1 MKNCATSFR
10 FCQEHRNACNNRREI
25 LKDRADI
32 MDSPSTCPSCGT
44 AQTEDAPKG
53 LCPTCLMKAAFATVS
68 GDGERP
74 HAFQAPSTEELGTKF
89 PSLEILEFIGQG
101 GMGAVYKVR
110 QRELDRVVALKILPP
125 DIGQDA
131 AFAERFTREARALA
145 KLNHPNIVT
154 LYEFGRADGL
164 YYFLMEFV
172 DGVNLRQLTAK
183 SRVSTREALAVVPQ
197 ICDALQYA
205 HDHGIVHRDIKPEN
219 ILIDRRGQVKVADF
233 GLARIIGSATDT
245 ADLLNLSTD
254 AKVMGTPSY
263 MPPEQIETP
272 GEVDHRADIYALGV
286 VFYQM
291 LTGELP
297 GKTIEPPS
305 RKVQVDVRLDEIVL
319 RALEH
324 SPDLRYEQASQ
335 IKTQLESLER
345 DQAMPTPTPPAA
357 QQGWEYKSRRTL
369 FGWPLLHVVFGTHPQ
384 TGKPIPARGVIAVG
398 GVATG
403 FLAIGGQCYGA
414 IAIGGIAFGVFSFG
428 GVSFGMLA
436 FGGLALGAFAI
447 GGLTIAL
454 IFAAGGLAM
463 APIAIGGLSFG
474 YLAMG
479 GLAKGFHIF
488 DSTHR
493 DSVALKQLFEQT
505 LPWVTRGLSF
515 IWLPFLLV
523 IPLIFWARNRAQSVS
538 FANTSPAECLSSMRM
553 WLSLIDSGG
562 YAQSWEN
569 AAPYFRRIMP
579 REEWISRLEAIRG
592 PLGKVWDR
600 RIISE
605 KARLAGQWREV
616 QFEASF
622 EGFPAALETVTFGRQ
637 SKGEWLAVG
646 YIIRSITHRNSPAT
660 SRPPRTASGSDLFAG
675 FMRRLVALV
684 IDCYLVQFAIFPIIV
699 LLAIISPNAPVVETP
714 FGLFTS
720 ERSYEDQKIAP
731 NARIIETTVLG
742 RWHYYY
748 KEPIPPDP
756 SQTKNDRIRI
766 DPQTGAHIPPASNTN
781 LTAMALL
788 IYWILME
795 SSRYQGSIGKMCM
808 GVRVINK
815 RGGRVTV
822 PNAIGRNLAK
832 ILSFIPLLGGFLV
845 AAFTRKKQALH
856 DILADCFVV
865 RANSWENAWSD
876 ETPVDKKFRLEQAEA
891 DKDLGWKI
899 AAGALVAIIALIAG
913 ITAAIR
919 IAG

>member
-1 MKNCATSFR
+1 
-10 FCQEHRNACNNRREI
+10 
-25 LKDRADI
+25 

-44 AQTEDAPKG
+44 AQADDAPKG
-53 LCPTCLMKAAFATVS
+53 LCPACLMKAAFATVTG
-68 GDGERP
+68 GDERP
-74 HAFQAPSTEELGTKF
+74 HAFQAPSVDELGAKF
-89 PSLEILEFIGQG
+89 PALEVLEFIGQG
-101 GMGAVYKVR
+101 GMGAVYKAR
-110 QRELDRVVALKILPP
+110 QRELDRIVALKILPP

-145 KLNHPNIVT
+145 KLNHTNIVT

-172 DGVNLRQLTAK
+172 DGVNLRQLTANG
-183 SRVSTREALAVVPQ
+183 RVSTREALAVVPQ

-233 GLARIIGSATDT
+233 GLARIIGSAADP

-305 RKVQVDVRLDEIVL
+305 RKVQIDVRLDEIVL
-319 RALEH
+319 RALER

-335 IKTQLESLER
+335 IKTQLESIER
-345 DQAMPTPTPPAA
+345 DQVIPTPNPPA
-357 QQGWEYKSRRTL
+357 QNHGWEYKSQRTL
-369 FGWPLLHVVFGTHPQ
+369 FGWPLVHVTSGINPQ
-384 TGKPIPARGVIAVG
+384 TGRSRCARGIIAMGDHATGVLALGGQAYGIVAVG
-398 GVATG
+398 GVAVG
-403 FLAIGGQCYGA
+403 ALAIGGLA
-414 IAIGGIAFGVFSFG
+414 AGI
-428 GVSFGMLA
+428 VSY
-436 FGGLALGAFAI
+436 GGLA
-447 GGLTIAL
+447 IAL
-454 IFAAGGLAM
+454 MLAYGGAACAPIAVGGLAM
-463 APIAIGGLSFG
+463 G

-479 GLAKGFHIF
+479 GQAIGVQIF
-488 DSTHR
+488 DSSHR
-493 DSVALKQLFEQT
+493 GTETIRQLFAHLQ
-505 LPWVTRGLSF
+505 PWLVVSSSF
-515 IWLPFLLV
+515 IWLPFV
-523 IPLIFWARNRAQSVS
+523 AIFLGVTMWARRQGRAVS
-538 FANTSPAECLSSMRM
+538 PPPAAPSSCLSSMRL
-553 WLSLIDSGG
+553 WLSLIDTGG
-562 YAQSWEN
+562 YVQSWEN
-569 AAPYFRRIMP
+569 AAPYFRTRMP
-579 REEWISRLEAIRG
+579 REEWVSRLEGIRG
-592 PLGKVWDR
+592 PLGKLLDR
-600 RIISE
+600 KMISE

-622 EGFPAALETVTFGRQ
+622 EGLPAALETVTFGRQ

-646 YIIRSITHRNSPAT
+646 YIIRPITQRNSPAI

-699 LLAIISPNAPVVETP
+699 VLALVSPGSAMVETP

-731 NARIIETTVLG
+731 NARVIETIVLG

-766 DPQTGAHIPPASNTN
+766 DPQTGARIPPASNTN

-815 RGGRVTV
+815 RGGRVTI

-832 ILSFIPLLGGFLV
+832 ILSFIPLLGGFLM

-899 AAGALVAIIALIAG
+899 AIGALVAIIALVVG